1 MSDTWGHQI
10 STIFC
15 IFSHFKFKMLI
26 SILCV
31 LFLPECKIQHFKAF
45 LYVEDVG
52 LGLDM
57 LDQFFWTDVNQTHA
71 ANQHRGVLDSVG
83 LVVVDPP

>member
-1 MSDTWGHQI
+1 MRDTGGSPDVNHLLYI
-10 STIFC
+10 RLYYVCFN
-15 IFSHFKFKMLI
+15 MLI
-26 SILCV
+26 SNLRV

-57 LDQFFWTDVNQTHA
+57 LD
-71 ANQHRGVLDSVG
+71 
-83 LVVVDPP
+83 

>member
-1 MSDTWGHQI
+1 MCKNVRI
-10 STIFC
+10 REYYFC
-15 IFSHFKFKMLI
+15 FNMLI
-26 SILCV
+26 SNLRV

-57 LDQFFWTDVNQTHA
+57 LD
-71 ANQHRGVLDSVG
+71 
-83 LVVVDPP
+83 

>member
-1 MSDTWGHQI
+1 MRDTGGSPDVNH
-10 STIFC
+10 FC
-15 IFSHFKFKMLI
+15 TLYYFCFNMLI
-26 SILCV
+26 SNLRV

-57 LDQFFWTDVNQTHA
+57 LD
-71 ANQHRGVLDSVG
+71 
-83 LVVVDPP
+83 

>member
-1 MSDTWGHQI
+1 MRDTGG
-10 STIFC
+10 SPDVN
-15 IFSHFKFKMLI
+15 HFLYIWLYYVCFNMLI
-26 SILCV
+26 SNLRV

-57 LDQFFWTDVNQTHA
+57 LD
-71 ANQHRGVLDSVG
+71 
-83 LVVVDPP
+83 